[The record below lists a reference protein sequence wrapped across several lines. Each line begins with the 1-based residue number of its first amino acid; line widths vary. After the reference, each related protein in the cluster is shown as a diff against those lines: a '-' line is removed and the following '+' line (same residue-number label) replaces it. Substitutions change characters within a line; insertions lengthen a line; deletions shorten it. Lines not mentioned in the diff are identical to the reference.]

1 LSQSIDS
8 RLNQLIHTGQQ
19 HLLRNGLKGL
29 EKESLRLAADGV
41 IAHTPHPMGVG
52 SALTHPYVTTDYS
65 EALIELITPPYADP
79 AEALRFL
86 KDLHTF
92 IYRNL
97 GDEILLATSMPCG
110 VSGDE
115 SIPIAEYGTSNIGR
129 MKHIYRRGLAYRY
142 GRMMQAIAGVHFNY
156 SVNEALWPVL
166 CELEGGADSL
176 SSFIAGNYFGMVR
189 NVHRY
194 GWLTIYLFGASPAFA
209 KSFFNGREHLASR
222 FSEFDARTL
231 FRPYATSLR
240 MSDIGYKNDSQA
252 GLDISFN
259 NLDDYV
265 ATLGKAIA
273 TPYPLYE
280 KIGVKVNGD
289 YRQLNGNILQ
299 IENEYYSVIRPKQ
312 IAESGEKPTL
322 ALKRRGV
329 RYLELRSLDLECFS
343 PAGANLDQLR
353 FLEIFLLFCLL
364 EQSPPLDSAEKR
376 EVSQNG
382 MAVACCGRTPGFKL
396 RRKGRE
402 VLLKDWAAEI
412 LEAMR
417 GIAEILDAEDV
428 SKPYTRSLEEQA
440 AKFFDPELTPSARM
454 LAEMRASGESFEE
467 YALRISKE
475 HARVFRDRFLSA
487 ERAEFFRRL
496 TDESLEEQQQMEAGD
511 KLSFDEFLHH
521 YFAQA

>member
-1 LSQSIDS
+1 MSQSIDS
-8 RLNQLIHTGQQ
+8 RLNQLIRAGQQ

-29 EKESLRLAADGV
+29 EKESLRLAPDGV
-41 IAHTPHPMGVG
+41 IAHTPHPRGAG
-52 SALTHPYVTTDYS
+52 SALTHPYITTDYS
-65 EALIELITPPYADP
+65 EALIELITPPSADP
-79 AEALRFL
+79 AETLRFL
-86 KDLHTF
+86 EDVHTF
-92 IYRNL
+92 VYRNL

-110 VSGDE
+110 VAGDE

-166 CELEGGADSL
+166 RELEGRTEALSGFVADS
-176 SSFIAGNYFGMVR
+176 YFGMVR

-194 GWLTIYLFGASPAFA
+194 GWLTIYLFGASPAFC
-209 KSFFNGREHLASR
+209 KSFFGGREHLASR

-252 GLDISFN
+252 GLEISFN
-259 NLDDYV
+259 HLDDYV
-265 ATLGKAIA
+265 ASLGKAIA

-280 KIGVKVNGD
+280 RIGVKVDGD

-329 RYLELRSLDLECFS
+329 RYLELRSLDLQCFS
-343 PAGANLDQLR
+343 PAGANLDQMR

-364 EQSPPLDSAEKR
+364 QESPPLDSAEKA
-376 EVSQNG
+376 EVSRNG

-396 RRKGRE
+396 RRKVEDVSLTG
-402 VLLKDWAAEI
+402 WAAEM
-412 LEAMR
+412 LDAMR
-417 GIAEILDAEDV
+417 GIAEILDADDTL
-428 SKPYTRSLEEQA
+428 KPYTRSLDEQA
-440 AKFFDPELTPSARM
+440 ARVSDPERTLSARM
-454 LAEMRASGESFEE
+454 LAEMRSNGESFEE
-467 YALRISKE
+467 YALRLSNE
-475 HARVFRDRFLSA
+475 HARMFRDRFLPA
-487 ERAEFFRRL
+487 ERAEFFRR
-496 TDESLEEQQQMEAGD
+496 EAEKSLEEQRQMEAGD
-511 KLSFDEFLHH
+511 KLPFDEFLQR